1 MKLITD
7 VHNHSEYSHDCNVPL
22 VEMVESAL
30 DKGVAFYGT
39 SEHFDYDITIVC
51 EDLSQSI
58 DEERYFHDAR
68 HVQEDYAGVINVLVG
83 AELSYCDDPRVIQAN
98 ARICEKY
105 APDFI
110 VNSVHTYKG
119 HDYYHKNVFY
129 QTQNGEKV
137 LREKKQVYKEY
148 LQYIQDSLNV
158 PYPYD
163 IVGHIGYAARYAPY
177 ENREITLAEF
187 RDEIDAILKTI
198 IQKDKIL
205 EVNGKS
211 KGMQDAFLPS
221 KEIIQRYYELGG
233 RKVSYGADAHLIE
246 QQLAS
251 REKVVQTL
259 KEIGFTYLTVPCKG
273 EHIKVEI

>member
-7 VHNHSEYSHDCNVPL
+7 VHNHSKYSHDCQIPL

-30 DKGVAFYGT
+30 CKGVAFYGT
-39 SEHFDYDITIVC
+39 SEHFDYDVTIVRQ
-51 EDLSQSI
+51 DPSQSI
-58 DEERYFHDAR
+58 DEEGYFHDAR

-83 AELSYCDDPRVIQAN
+83 AELSYCEDPRVIQAN
-98 ARICEKY
+98 TKICEKY
-105 APDFI
+105 QPDFI
-110 VNSVHTYKG
+110 VNSVHTKNG
-119 HDYYHKNVFY
+119 IDYYKQSVFY
-129 QTQNGEKV
+129 QTENGERV
-137 LREKKQVYKEY
+137 LRKKEQVYREY
-148 LQYIQDSLNV
+148 LQFIRDSLDV

-177 ENREITLAEF
+177 DNREITLDEF
-187 RDEIDAILKTI
+187 KSEIDAILTKI
-198 IQKDKIL
+198 IEKDKIV

-221 KEIIQRYYELGG
+221 KEILERYYALGG
-233 RKVSYGADAHLIE
+233 RKVSYGSDAHLTGQILFSYDE
-246 QQLAS
+246 
-251 REKVVQTL
+251 VVRTL